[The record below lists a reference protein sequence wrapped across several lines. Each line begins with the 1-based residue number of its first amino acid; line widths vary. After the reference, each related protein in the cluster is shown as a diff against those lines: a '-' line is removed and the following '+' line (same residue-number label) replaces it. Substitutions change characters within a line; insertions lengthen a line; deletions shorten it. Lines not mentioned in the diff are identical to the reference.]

1 MASIGVKL
9 PLRLNSADGFT
20 MIKSIRAMAKQNFKM
35 LMLTNPGERMMD
47 PTFGV
52 GLKRYLFENNHQQ
65 IREQIKQ
72 RIINQTRKYLPFIR
86 IENISINSS
95 DSNPELYANSIHIS
109 ISYSI
114 LPLRE
119 TVVFSTVL

>member
-1 MASIGVKL
+1 MASLALKV
-9 PLRLNSADGFT
+9 PLSLDSINGFT
-20 MIKSIRAMAKQNFKM
+20 TLDDFKQVVKQNFKM

>member
-1 MASIGVKL
+1 MSGISPKL
-9 PLRLNSADGFT
+9 PLSISPEDGYALNKT
-20 MIKSIRAMAKQNFKM
+20 LKQSIKQNFKM

-72 RIINQTRKYLPFIR
+72 RIINQTRKSLPFIR